1 MAEPT
6 YRVLEILAQLLVLAT
21 GTRITYV
28 GEENVPDQGGA
39 VVAINH
45 TAMSIGCRPRWP
57 CIVGVAG

>member
-28 GEENVPDQGGA
+28 GEENVPTKA
-39 VVAINH
+39 APWSLSI
-45 TAMSIGCRPRWP
+45 TPAMSIGCRPRWP

>member
-28 GEENVPDQGGA
+28 GEENVPD
-39 VVAINH
+39 
-45 TAMSIGCRPRWP
+45 
-57 CIVGVAG
+57 

>member
-45 TAMSIGCRPRWP
+45 TSYVDWLPAAWP

>member
-45 TAMSIGCRPRWP
+45 TSYVDWLPAALAMHRR
-57 CIVGVAG
+57 VAG